1 MTPADKELLKMMFGE
16 ILSQEECEARFL
28 LSEKIEPLY
37 TDEEIREFTRRES
50 EYRIKQMITL
60 GDTECKIKY

>member
-1 MTPADKELLKMMFGE
+1 MTPADKELLKMMFGDMIE
-16 ILSQEECEARFL
+16 YEENQYKKMFDEHII
-28 LSEKIEPLY
+28 SYY

>member
-1 MTPADKELLKMMFGE
+1 MIPADEELMKMMFGE

-37 TDEEIREFTRRES
+37 TDEEIREFCKRES
-50 EYRIKQMITL
+50 EYRIKTMYTMDGKEHNI
-60 GDTECKIKY
+60 EY

>member
-1 MTPADKELLKMMFGE
+1 MTPADEELMKMMFGE

-37 TDEEIREFTRRES
+37 TDEEIREFCKRES
-50 EYRIKQMITL
+50 EYRIKTMYTMDGKEHNI
-60 GDTECKIKY
+60 EY

>member
-1 MTPADKELLKMMFGE
+1 MIPADEELMKMMFGE

-37 TDEEIREFTRRES
+37 TDEEIREFCKRES
-50 EYRIKQMITL
+50 EYRIKTMHTL

>member
-1 MTPADKELLKMMFGE
+1 MIPADEELMKMMFGE

-37 TDEEIREFTRRES
+37 TDEEIREFCKRES
-50 EYRIKQMITL
+50 EYRIKTMHTMDGKEHNI
-60 GDTECKIKY
+60 EY